1 MICERLR
8 MPFDLHLTLPPKSW
22 WGKVFAISALLF
34 LAGWLFS
41 FRFSIGINPQV
52 MGCIRGTVFI
62 VDHQDKTPVV
72 GEVFA
77 YRAMQAEPVYA
88 NGTLMA
94 KFLAAGPGDTVEVT
108 PDFRILVNGRQF
120 ARGLPHLKAL
130 DDEAV
135 KRYVGRRVLQADEF
149 WMLGTMPMSFDSRYW
164 GPINGSQIVGR
175 AHVLF

>member
-8 MPFDLHLTLPPKSW
+8 MPFDLHFTMPPKNW
-22 WGKVFAISALLF
+22 WVKVFAISALLF

-41 FRFSIGINPQV
+41 FRLSIGINSQV

-94 KFLAAGPGDTVEVT
+94 KYLAAGPGDTVEVT
-108 PDFRILVNGRQF
+108 PDFRILVNDREL
-120 ARGLPHLKAL
+120 AHGLPHLKAL

>member
-1 MICERLR
+1 M
-8 MPFDLHLTLPPKSW
+8 
-22 WGKVFAISALLF
+22 
-34 LAGWLFS
+34 AGS
-41 FRFSIGINPQV
+41 
-52 MGCIRGTVFI
+52 
-62 VDHQDKTPVV
+62 
-72 GEVFA
+72 
-77 YRAMQAEPVYA
+77 
-88 NGTLMA
+88 
-94 KFLAAGPGDTVEVT
+94 
-108 PDFRILVNGRQF
+108 F

>member
-8 MPFDLHLTLPPKSW
+8 MPLTFTSPCLPKNW
-22 WGKVFAISALLF
+22 WVKVFAISALLF

-41 FRFSIGINPQV
+41 FRFSIGINSQV

-120 ARGLPHLKAL
+120 CPRPSALEGAR
-130 DDEAV
+130 
-135 KRYVGRRVLQADEF
+135 R
-149 WMLGTMPMSFDSRYW
+149 
-164 GPINGSQIVGR
+164 
-175 AHVLF
+175 